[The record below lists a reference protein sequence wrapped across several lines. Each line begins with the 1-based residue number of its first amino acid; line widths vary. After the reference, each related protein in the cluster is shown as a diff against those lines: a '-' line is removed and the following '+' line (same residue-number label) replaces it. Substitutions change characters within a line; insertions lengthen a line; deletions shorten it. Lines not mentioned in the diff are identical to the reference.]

1 MPNVDV
7 QTVIFILLGLVVVF
21 FVGQRFW
28 MRRSVVEVSANEAQE
43 KIKAGA
49 AFIDVRQPAEFQ
61 SGHAIG
67 AKLIPLHELSARVK
81 EIPKNKDVVIICAS
95 GNRSAT
101 AAYQLTKLGYDN
113 VFSVRGGTGAWR
125 NAELPVTK

>member
-1 MPNVDV
+1 MDI
-7 QTVIFILLGLVVVF
+7 QTLILIAVGAAAIW
-21 FVGQRFW
+21 FVAQRVL
-28 MRRSVVEVSANEAQE
+28 MMRSVVEVSAKEAQE
-43 KIKAGA
+43 KVKAGA

-67 AKLIPLHELSARVK
+67 AKLLPLHELSARVS
-81 EIPKNKDVVIICAS
+81 EIPRNKAVVIICAS

-101 AAYQLTKLGYDN
+101 AAYQLTKLGYEN

-125 NAELPVTK
+125 AAKLPVSK